1 MSYCIIMSFCAYAV
15 YTKLMI
21 SLTACEDKN
30 ISGAKTCDLYKVSA
44 FLIIIA
50 CYKFTQHAWLLLT
63 FLHIYAYMF
72 EYFSSL

>member
-1 MSYCIIMSFCAYAV
+1 MRSSKLSVLLYIISYCAYAM

-30 ISGAKTCDLYKVSA
+30 ISGAKTCDLYKVST

-50 CYKFTQHAWLLLT
+50 CYMITQHAQLLIT
-63 FLHIYAYMF
+63 FLHIYDYI
-72 EYFSSL
+72 